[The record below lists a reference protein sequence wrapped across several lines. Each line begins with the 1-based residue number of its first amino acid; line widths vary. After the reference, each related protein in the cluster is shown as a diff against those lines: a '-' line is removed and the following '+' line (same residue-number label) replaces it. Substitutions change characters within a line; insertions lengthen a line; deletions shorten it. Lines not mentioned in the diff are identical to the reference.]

1 MHRVHLRTYGCQMN
15 ERDSEGV
22 AALLRAKGYAIV
34 ADEAEA
40 DIVLI
45 NTCSIR
51 GLAEEK
57 AIGKAD
63 HLLRARRAGTGA
75 RLVGIL
81 GCMAQNRGAELLERL
96 PDLDLVVGTQRLRHI
111 PDHLAQLLAAPR
123 PEPRV
128 DIAEE
133 AGFEDALPGRDDGRQ
148 VAAFVSI
155 QQGCDMHCAY
165 CVVPRTRGPE
175 RSRAPESILA
185 EVRALALAGTR
196 EVTLL
201 GQIVNQYGRGR
212 LRTEGGVSPFV
223 RLLREVASVPG
234 IERIRYTA
242 CHPIGY
248 RADLVAAHA
257 EIPQLCG
264 HVHLPFQSGSDR
276 ILRAMGR
283 PYLAERIRRL
293 AAALRAARA
302 GMTLSTDVI
311 VGFPGETD
319 DDFALTEALFREVG
333 FENAFLFKY
342 SPRPGT
348 PAAPLGDPVAA
359 DVKERRL
366 ERLQELLALQST
378 TANLRQVGSTQ
389 RVLVEGPN
397 RKGGRLAGRT
407 ENERRVIL
415 DGPDSLVGE
424 LVDCVI
430 TGAGQTYLEGRLA
443 PQPRA

>member
-1 MHRVHLRTYGCQMN
+1 MN

-22 AALLRAKGYAIV
+22 GALLRSKGYVLV

-40 DIVLI
+40 DIILI

-63 HLLRARRAGTGA
+63 HLLRARREGKGA
-75 RLVGIL
+75 KFIGIL

-96 PDLDLVVGTQRLRHI
+96 PDLDLIVGTQRLRHI
-111 PDHLAQLLAAPR
+111 PDYLSQRLASPTPAAY
-123 PEPRV
+123 V
-128 DIAEE
+128 DTAHEE
-133 AGFEDALPGRDDGRQ
+133 GFEDALPGRDDGRQ
-148 VAAFVSI
+148 VSAFVSI
-155 QQGCDMHCAY
+155 QQGCDMKCAY
-165 CVVPRTRGPE
+165 CVVPKTRGPE
-175 RSRAPESILA
+175 RSRAPESIVA
-185 EVRALALAGTR
+185 EVRALAESGTR

-212 LRTEGGVSPFV
+212 FRTEGGISPFV
-223 RLLREVASVPG
+223 RLLRSIAEVPG

-248 RADLVAAHA
+248 RPDLVAAHA
-257 EIPQLCG
+257 EIPQLCAQ
-264 HVHLPFQSGSDR
+264 VHLPFQSGSDK

-293 AAALRAARA
+293 AVALRGARQ

-319 DDFALTEALFREVG
+319 ADFALTEAMFSEIG
-333 FENAFLFKY
+333 FEQAFLFKY
-342 SPRPGT
+342 SMRPGT
-348 PAAPLGDPVAA
+348 PAEPLGDTVPV
-359 DVKERRL
+359 DVKEARL
-366 ERLQELLALQST
+366 FRLQEQLAMQST
-378 TANLRQVGSTQ
+378 TGNLRQVGTVQ
-389 RVLVEGPN
+389 RVLVDGPN

-407 ENERRVIL
+407 ENERRIIF
-415 DGPDSLVGE
+415 DGDLSLVGQF
-424 LVDCVI
+424 VDVNI
-430 TGAGQTYLEGRLA
+430 TRAGETYLDGKLA
-443 PQPRA
+443 RTKSI

>member
-1 MHRVHLRTYGCQMN
+1 MN

-22 AALLRAKGYAIV
+22 AALLRSKGYEV
-34 ADEAEA
+34 QEDEAGA
-40 DIVLI
+40 DIILI

-63 HLLRARRAGTGA
+63 HLLRGRRLGQGP

-81 GCMAQNRGAELLERL
+81 GCMAQNRGADLLERL
-96 PDLDLVVGTQRLRHI
+96 PDLDLVVGTQRLRHV
-111 PDHLAQLLAAPR
+111 PDHLARILRDPLPAS
-123 PEPRV
+123 PRV
-128 DIAEE
+128 DISHEE
-133 AGFEDALPGRDDGRQ
+133 GFEDALPGREQGRQ

-155 QQGCDMHCAY
+155 QQGCDMRCAY

-175 RSRAPESILA
+175 RSRSPESILA
-185 EVRALALAGTR
+185 EIRGLALAGTR

-212 LRTEGGVSPFV
+212 QATEAGISPFV
-223 RLLREVASVPG
+223 RLLRQVAAIPG

-257 EIPQLCG
+257 DIPQLCA
-264 HVHLPFQSGSDR
+264 HVHLPFQSGADR
-276 ILRAMGR
+276 ILRAMKR

-293 AAALRAARA
+293 AASLRAARP
-302 GMTLSTDVI
+302 GLTLSTDVI

-319 DDFALTEALFREVG
+319 ADFALTEALFREVG
-333 FENAFLFKY
+333 FEHGFLFKY
-342 SPRPGT
+342 SPREGT
-348 PAAPLGDPVAA
+348 PGFALGDPVPAE
-359 DVKERRL
+359 VKEARL
-366 ERLQELLALQST
+366 ARLQEILALRSST
-378 TANLRQVGSTQ
+378 ENLRQVGSVQ
-389 RVLVEGPN
+389 RVLVEGPD
-397 RKGGRLAGRT
+397 RRGGRLMGRT

-415 DGPDSLVGE
+415 DGPPGLVGQ
-424 LVDCVI
+424 LAPVVI
-430 TGAGQTYLEGRLA
+430 TAAGQTYLEGRLA
-443 PQPRA
+443 

>member
-1 MHRVHLRTYGCQMN
+1 MHRVHIRTYGCQMN

-22 AALLRAKGYAIV
+22 AALLRAKGYV
-34 ADEAEA
+34 VQDDEAGA
-40 DIVLI
+40 DIVLV

-63 HLLRARRAGTGA
+63 HLLRARREGRGP

-81 GCMAQNRGAELLERL
+81 GCMAQNRGAELLDRL

-111 PDHLAQLLAAPR
+111 PDHLGRLLADPAPAR
-123 PEPRV
+123 RI
-128 DIAEE
+128 DLAEE
-133 AGFEDALPGRDDGRQ
+133 AGFEDALPGRADARQ

-155 QQGCDMHCAY
+155 QQGCDMRCAY

-175 RSRAPESILA
+175 RSRPPESILA
-185 EVRALALAGTR
+185 EIRALAAAGTR

-201 GQIVNQYGRGR
+201 GQIVNQYGRGSQR
-212 LRTEGGVSPFV
+212 AEGGLSPFV
-223 RLLREVASVPG
+223 RLLRQVAAIPG
-234 IERIRYTA
+234 IDRIRYTA

-257 EIPQLCG
+257 DIPELCA

-276 ILRAMGR
+276 ILRAMRR

-293 AAALRAARA
+293 AASLRAARP
-302 GMTLSTDVI
+302 GLTLSTDVI

-319 DDFALTEALFREVG
+319 ADFAQTESLFRELG
-333 FENAFLFKY
+333 FEHGFLFKY

-348 PAAPLGDPVAA
+348 PGHALGDPVPAP
-359 DVKERRL
+359 DKERRL
-366 ERLQELLALQST
+366 ARLQELLALRSST
-378 TANLRQVGSTQ
+378 ENLRQIGTTQ
-389 RVLVEGPN
+389 SVLVEGPD
-397 RKGGRLAGRT
+397 RRGGRLMGRT

-415 DGPDSLVGE
+415 DGPSSLIGHIIPVH
-424 LVDCVI
+424 V
-430 TGAGQTYLEGRLA
+430 TAAGQTYLEGKPA
-443 PQPRA
+443 

>member
-1 MHRVHLRTYGCQMN
+1 MHRVHIRTYGCQMN

-22 AALLRAKGYAIV
+22 AALLRAKGYRVQAE
-34 ADEAEA
+34 EAGA

-63 HLLRARRAGTGA
+63 HLLRDRRAGKGP

-81 GCMAQNRGAELLERL
+81 GCMAQNRGSDLLERL

-111 PDHLAQLLAAPR
+111 PDHLGRLLGEPAPSA
-123 PEPRV
+123 RV

-133 AGFEDALPGRDDGRQ
+133 AGFEDALPGRDEGRQ

-155 QQGCDMHCAY
+155 QQGCDMRCAY

-175 RSRAPESILA
+175 RSRSPESILE
-185 EVRALALAGTR
+185 EVRALAAAGTR

-201 GQIVNQYGRGR
+201 GQIVNQYGRGSQR
-212 LRTEGGVSPFV
+212 AENGISPFV
-223 RLLREVASVPG
+223 RLLRRVAEVPG
-234 IERIRYTA
+234 IARIRYTA

-248 RADLVAAHA
+248 RDDLVAAHA
-257 EIPQLCG
+257 ELPQLCS

-276 ILRAMGR
+276 ILRAMNR

-293 AAALRAARA
+293 AAALRAARP

-311 VGFPGETD
+311 VGFPGETET
-319 DDFALTEALFREVG
+319 DFGLTEALFREIG
-333 FENAFLFKY
+333 FEHGFLFKY

-348 PAAPLGDPVAA
+348 PGFALGDPVPA
-359 DVKERRL
+359 DAKESRL
-366 ERLQELLALQST
+366 ARLQEILALRSST
-378 TANLRQVGSTQ
+378 ENLRQVGTTQ
-389 RVLVEGPN
+389 AVLVEGPD
-397 RKGGRLAGRT
+397 RKGGRLMGRT

-415 DGPDSLVGE
+415 DGPAALIGQV
-424 LVDCVI
+424 VPVVI
-430 TGAGQTYLEGRLA
+430 TGAGQTYLDGRVA
-443 PQPRA
+443 

>member
-1 MHRVHLRTYGCQMN
+1 MHRVHIRTYGCQMN

-22 AALLRAKGYAIV
+22 AALLRSKGYEV
-34 ADEAEA
+34 QEDEAGA
-40 DIVLI
+40 DIILI

-63 HLLRARRAGTGA
+63 HLLRGRRLGQGP

-81 GCMAQNRGAELLERL
+81 GCMAQNRGADLLERL
-96 PDLDLVVGTQRLRHI
+96 PDLDLVVGTQRLRHV
-111 PDHLAQLLAAPR
+111 PDHLARILRDPLPAS
-123 PEPRV
+123 PRV
-128 DIAEE
+128 DISREE
-133 AGFEDALPGRDDGRQ
+133 GFEDALPGREEGRQ

-155 QQGCDMHCAY
+155 QQGCDMRCAY

-175 RSRAPESILA
+175 RSRSPESILA
-185 EVRALALAGTR
+185 EIRGLAQAGTR

-212 LRTEGGVSPFV
+212 QATEAGTSPFV
-223 RLLREVASVPG
+223 RLLRRVAGIPG

-257 EIPQLCG
+257 DIPQLCA

-276 ILRAMGR
+276 ILRAMKR

-293 AAALRAARA
+293 AASLRAARP
-302 GMTLSTDVI
+302 GLTLSTDVI

-319 DDFALTEALFREVG
+319 ADFALTESLFREVG
-333 FENAFLFKY
+333 FEHGFLFKY
-342 SPRPGT
+342 SPREGT
-348 PAAPLGDPVAA
+348 PGFALGDPVPAE
-359 DVKERRL
+359 VKEARL
-366 ERLQELLALQST
+366 ARLQELLALRSST
-378 TANLRQVGSTQ
+378 ENLRQVGSVQ
-389 RVLVEGPN
+389 RVLVEGPD
-397 RKGGRLAGRT
+397 RRGGRLMGRT

-415 DGPDSLVGE
+415 DGPSGLIGQLVP
-424 LVDCVI
+424 VVI
-430 TGAGQTYLEGRLA
+430 TAAGQTYLEGRLA
-443 PQPRA
+443 

>member
-1 MHRVHLRTYGCQMN
+1 MQA
-15 ERDSEGV
+15 E
-22 AALLRAKGYAIV
+22 
-34 ADEAEA
+34 EAGA

-63 HLLRARRAGTGA
+63 HLLRDRRAGKGP

-81 GCMAQNRGAELLERL
+81 GCMAQNRGADLLERL

-111 PDHLAQLLAAPR
+111 PDHLGRILGEPAPTA
-123 PEPRV
+123 RV

-133 AGFEDALPGRDDGRQ
+133 AGFEDALPGRDEGRQ
-148 VAAFVSI
+148 VSAFVSI
-155 QQGCDMHCAY
+155 QQGCDMRCAY

-175 RSRAPESILA
+175 RSRSPESILE
-185 EVRALALAGTR
+185 EVRALAAAGTR

-201 GQIVNQYGRGR
+201 GQIVNQYGRGSQR
-212 LRTEGGVSPFV
+212 AENGISPFV
-223 RLLREVASVPG
+223 RLLRRVAEVPG
-234 IERIRYTA
+234 IARIRYTA

-248 RADLVAAHA
+248 RDDLVAAHA
-257 EIPQLCG
+257 ELPQLCA

-276 ILRAMGR
+276 ILRAMNR

-293 AAALRAARA
+293 AAALRAARP

-311 VGFPGETD
+311 VGFPGETEA
-319 DDFALTEALFREVG
+319 DFGLTEALFREIG
-333 FENAFLFKY
+333 FEHGFLFKY

-348 PAAPLGDPVAA
+348 PGFALGDPVTA
-359 DVKERRL
+359 DAKESRL
-366 ERLQELLALQST
+366 ARLQEILALRSST
-378 TANLRQVGSTQ
+378 ENLRQVGTTQ
-389 RVLVEGPN
+389 AVLIEGPD
-397 RKGGRLAGRT
+397 RKGGRLMGRT

-415 DGPDSLVGE
+415 DGPAALIGQV
-424 LVDCVI
+424 VPVVI
-430 TGAGQTYLEGRLA
+430 TGAGQTYLDGRVA
-443 PQPRA
+443 